1 MKLSIKD
8 VNSGSPDVI
17 SIFLRGKFVE
27 KCKTVKEK
35 DVLMIKGAKVESS
48 PREGHRFEIIGDE
61 KSCKFLKVWV
71 VRDSNN
77 MLNAGSNVVRR
88 HLPLASECAAFVSA
102 EKTGSEPP
110 SKRSRLVLQPQIVKY
125 TKLADIR
132 ANTTVNVFGVVKF
145 FKSPFKTKGSDFVC
159 SLSLVDPSLA
169 SLEESF
175 KLVLFSKS
183 KERLPLIRSVGD
195 IVRFHGVAVG
205 NFKGEMQG
213 KFLPEST
220 W

>member
-35 DVLMIKGAKVESS
+35 DVLMIKGAKVTSS
-48 PREGHRFEIIGDE
+48 PREGHKFEIIGDE

-77 MLNAGSNVVRR
+77 VLNAGSNIFRR
-88 HLPLASECAAFVSA
+88 PLQ
-102 EKTGSEPP
+102 TGSEPP
-110 SKRSRLVLQPQIVKY
+110 SKRSRLVLQPQSVKY